1 MTEVMENLE
10 QTVLA
15 AARRELFIAGQ
26 WGPASDGATFEVFD
40 PATGEPLC
48 SVADASAEDGQRA
61 LDAAVEAQKA
71 FARTT
76 PRERSQMLYR
86 THALLGERADDLALL
101 MTLEAGKPVAEARAE
116 ITLAREF
123 VLHFAEEAV
132 RISGNYQQNPNGGG
146 RMLVLRQPVGP
157 AILVTP
163 WNFPMSMGARKVAPA
178 IAAGCT
184 SVVKPAKETPL
195 TMLALAAIFE
205 EAGVPAGVVNVIPTS
220 TSAEVVEPLIRSGKA
235 RKLSFTGSTAVGAR
249 LLEQASGQ
257 VLKTSMELGGNAP
270 FIVFE
275 DADLDN
281 ALEGLM
287 LTKMRNAG
295 ETCTAANRIYVQR
308 PVMEKFAAKLAERM
322 SGFVLGRGV
331 DEGVT
336 LGPLINKRQQDTV
349 EALVQDAVTRGAKVL
364 VGGSKP
370 DRPGFF
376 FEPTVLADVPADARI
391 LHEEIFG
398 PVAPLVAFDDEDEV
412 IALANDTEYGLASY
426 LFTENLRRAV
436 RVAEAL
442 DSGMVGLN
450 QGSVS
455 NAGAPFGGTKASGLG
470 REGGPEGIN
479 EFLETKFIAMQL

>member
-1 MTEVMENLE
+1 
-10 QTVLA
+10 
-15 AARRELFIAGQ
+15 
-26 WGPASDGATFEVFD
+26 
-40 PATGEPLC
+40 
-48 SVADASAEDGQRA
+48 
-61 LDAAVEAQKA
+61 
-71 FARTT
+71 
-76 PRERSQMLYR
+76 
-86 THALLGERADDLALL
+86 
-101 MTLEAGKPVAEARAE
+101 
-116 ITLAREF
+116 
-123 VLHFAEEAV
+123 
-132 RISGNYQQNPNGGG
+132 
-146 RMLVLRQPVGP
+146 
-157 AILVTP
+157 
-163 WNFPMSMGARKVAPA
+163 
-178 IAAGCT
+178 
-184 SVVKPAKETPL
+184 
-195 TMLALAAIFE
+195 MLALAAIFE

-220 TSAEVVEPLIRSGKA
+220 NSAGVIEPLIRSGKA
-235 RKLSFTGSTAVGAR
+235 RKLSFTGSTAVGTK

-308 PVMEKFAAKLAERM
+308 PVMEQFAAKLTERM

-349 EALVQDAVTRGAKVL
+349 EVLVQDAVVRGAKVL
-364 VGGSKP
+364 TGGSKP
-370 DRPGFF
+370 DRPGYF
-376 FEPTVLADVPADARI
+376 FEPTVLADVPAGARI

-412 IALANDTEYGLASY
+412 IALANATEYGLVSY

-479 EFLETKFIAMQL
+479 EFLETKFIALQL